1 MIGNLFFGG
10 NGGLLKSSLTKLT
23 NRTPFSRHLPYGTY
37 SSEEQ
42 LYINTDE
49 TIGFMWE
56 CKPLVYASDQ
66 TFKILEGLFSAGM
79 PEGSVL
85 QFMLYADPDIDY
97 ILEKHR
103 SMKTR
108 KSSIIEKSTES
119 LIKMFKDGTTG
130 IKNFQGI
137 PVRNFRLIVSLKISV
152 NADLTRK
159 TLIDIRDIVS
169 EVLKGAQLGP
179 RPLDPEVFLNLMLKL
194 LNGNPPQWGTL
205 DKNKP
210 IKNQCI
216 LPETKIETSWK
227 GIKVGEKFFRCMT
240 PKKLPVEIDSLTAN
254 YLTGDIWG
262 FKSDTTQIT
271 NPFIFTVNCIF
282 ENLKSSLHTKC
293 NFVLQQKAAGSLAPS
308 FIRKQEEYL
317 WATGEIE
324 RGTPFVR
331 IMPMFWHISPDESS
345 AGETA
350 ARVKRMWEAKG
361 FSAQEDRGIL
371 NILLISALPFGLYNT
386 QKNVEFI
393 ERDFIVHSPVAV
405 KFLPIQADFSGVSN
419 PIDLYIG
426 RKGQIATLDI
436 FDESAINHNCM
447 ISANSGSGKSFLM
460 NYLLF
465 NYYSTSGIIRII
477 DIGGSYK
484 KLCKIVGGKYIS
496 FTKDSGII
504 LNPFSNIVD
513 INEDQNVL
521 AAIICQMI
529 YSSTSEKATET
540 QMTLI
545 KQAVRHTYSTY
556 GNQGQLDHVY
566 DYLHSFEKHCGE
578 NLNDPECTP
587 DQNIKSAG
595 RLAEIALDLAFNMQD
610 FTSTGVYGKWFCGE
624 SNLNIAKDDFV
635 VLELEDL
642 KPQVELF
649 RVVILQLINYITN
662 NLYLSTRT
670 KKRIIVFDESWQ
682 FLGQEG
688 TGSTEAS
695 MMEQVIE
702 GGYRRARK
710 YNGAFITIFQS
721 LLDLKKFGGVGNVI
735 KANSAFKFLLESTD
749 YAIANHEKIIDY
761 NPFLLEILKSVK
773 TPKPRY
779 SEIFMETPVGTGV
792 ARLLV
797 TPYNYWMFTSDA
809 KDNARIEALVK
820 TGMSYADAFELLSS
834 EKK

>member
-1 MIGNLFFGG
+1 MLHNFLFGD
-10 NGGLLKSSLTKLT
+10 NGGLLKSSLARLAH
-23 NRTPFSRHLPYGTY
+23 RTPFSKYFPYGTY
-37 SSEEQ
+37 SPEEQ

-49 TIGFMWE
+49 TIGFIWE
-56 CKPLVYASDQ
+56 CKPLVYAGDQ

-97 ILEKHR
+97 ILEKHK
-103 SMKTR
+103 SLKTR
-108 KSSIIEKSTES
+108 KDSIIDKSTDS
-119 LIKMFKDGTTG
+119 IIKMFREGTTG

-137 PVRNFRLIVSLKISV
+137 PVRNFRLIVSLKIPAK
-152 NADLTRK
+152 ADLTRK
-159 TLIDIRDIVS
+159 TLLDIRDIVF
-169 EVLKGAQLGP
+169 EVLKGSQLGP
-179 RPLDPEVFLNLMLKL
+179 RPVEPETFLNLMLKL
-194 LNGNPPQWGTL
+194 FNDNPPRWATFD
-205 DKNKP
+205 DKKP
-210 IKNQCI
+210 IKKQCI

-227 GIKVGEKFFRCMT
+227 EIKVGERFFRCMT
-240 PKKLPVEIDSLTAN
+240 PKKLPVDVDSLTAN
-254 YLTGDIWG
+254 HLTGDIWG
-262 FKSDTTQIT
+262 FKSDTTQIN

-282 ENLKSSLHTKC
+282 ENLKSQLHTKC

-331 IMPMFWHISPDESS
+331 IMPIFWHISPDEAT

-350 ARVKRMWEAKG
+350 ARAKRMWEAKG
-361 FSAQEDRGIL
+361 FTTQEDRGIL
-371 NILLISALPFGLYNT
+371 NILLVSALPFGLYNT

-393 ERDFIVHSPVAV
+393 ERDFIVHSPAAV
-405 KFLPIQADFSGVSN
+405 KFLPVQADFSGVSN
-419 PIDLYIG
+419 PIDLYVG
-426 RKGQIATLDI
+426 RKGQVATLDI
-436 FDESAINHNCM
+436 FDESAINHNCL

-465 NYYSTSGIIRII
+465 NYYSTSGLIRII

-484 KLCKIVGGKYIS
+484 KLCRLVGGKYIS
-496 FTKDSGII
+496 FTKNSGII
-504 LNPFSNIVD
+504 LNPFSNIID
-513 INEDQNVL
+513 IDEDQNVL

-545 KQAVRHTYSTY
+545 KQAVRHTYSEH
-556 GNQGQLDHVY
+556 GNKGQIDHVY
-566 DYLHSFEKHCGE
+566 QYLSSFEKYIGK
-578 NLNDPECTP
+578 DPQTS
-587 DQNIKSAG
+587 DQNTNGVGKLS
-595 RLAEIALDLAFNMQD
+595 EIALDLAFNLQD
-610 FTSTGVYGKWFCGE
+610 FTSNGVYGKWFSGD
-624 SNLNIAKDDFV
+624 SNLNISKDDFV

-662 NLYLSTRT
+662 NLYLSTRER
-670 KKRIIVFDESWQ
+670 KRIIVFDESWQ
-682 FLGQEG
+682 FLGQDG
-688 TGSTEAS
+688 NKNTEAS

-749 YAIANHEKIIDY
+749 YAVANNEKIIDY
-761 NPFLLEILKSVK
+761 NPFLLEVLKSVK

-809 KDNARIEALVK
+809 QDNAKIDALVDK
-820 TGMSYADAFELLSS
+820 GMSYADAFEQLSAV
-834 EKK
+834 

>member
-1 MIGNLFFGG
+1 VLHNFLFGD
-10 NGGLLKSSLTKLT
+10 NGGLLKSSLARLAH
-23 NRTPFSRHLPYGTY
+23 RTPFSKYFPYGTY
-37 SSEEQ
+37 SPEEQ

-49 TIGFMWE
+49 TIGFIWE
-56 CKPLVYASDQ
+56 CKPLVYAGDQ

-97 ILEKHR
+97 ILEKHK
-103 SMKTR
+103 SLKTR
-108 KSSIIEKSTES
+108 KDSIIDKSTDS
-119 LIKMFKDGTTG
+119 IIKMFREGTTG

-137 PVRNFRLIVSLKISV
+137 PVRNFRLIVSLKIPAK
-152 NADLTRK
+152 ADLTRK
-159 TLIDIRDIVS
+159 TLLDIRDIVF
-169 EVLKGAQLGP
+169 EVLKGSQLGP
-179 RPLDPEVFLNLMLKL
+179 RPVEPETFLNLMLKL
-194 LNGNPPQWGTL
+194 FNDNPPRWATFD
-205 DKNKP
+205 DKKP
-210 IKNQCI
+210 IKKQCI

-227 GIKVGEKFFRCMT
+227 EIKVGERFFRCMT
-240 PKKLPVEIDSLTAN
+240 PKKLPVDVDSLTAN
-254 YLTGDIWG
+254 HLTGDIWG
-262 FKSDTTQIT
+262 FKSDTTQIN

-282 ENLKSSLHTKC
+282 ENLKSQLHTKC

-331 IMPMFWHISPDESS
+331 IMPIFWHISPDEAT

-350 ARVKRMWEAKG
+350 ARAKRMWEAKG
-361 FSAQEDRGIL
+361 FTTQEDRGIL
-371 NILLISALPFGLYNT
+371 NILLVSALPFGLYNT

-393 ERDFIVHSPVAV
+393 ERDFIVHSPAAV
-405 KFLPIQADFSGVSN
+405 KFLPVQADFSGVSN
-419 PIDLYIG
+419 PIDLYVG
-426 RKGQIATLDI
+426 RKGQVATLDI
-436 FDESAINHNCM
+436 FDESAINHNCL

-465 NYYSTSGIIRII
+465 NYYSTSGLIRII

-484 KLCKIVGGKYIS
+484 KLCRLVGGKYIS
-496 FTKDSGII
+496 FTKNSGII
-504 LNPFSNIVD
+504 LNPFSNIID
-513 INEDQNVL
+513 IDEDQNVL

-545 KQAVRHTYSTY
+545 KQAVRHTYSEH
-556 GNQGQLDHVY
+556 GNKGQIDHVY
-566 DYLHSFEKHCGE
+566 QYLSSFEKYIGK
-578 NLNDPECTP
+578 DPQTS
-587 DQNIKSAG
+587 DQNTNGVGKLS
-595 RLAEIALDLAFNMQD
+595 EIALDLAFNLQD
-610 FTSTGVYGKWFCGE
+610 FTSNGVYGKWFSGD
-624 SNLNIAKDDFV
+624 SNLNISKDDFV

-662 NLYLSTRT
+662 NLYLSTRER
-670 KKRIIVFDESWQ
+670 KRIIVFDESWQ
-682 FLGQEG
+682 FLGQDG
-688 TGSTEAS
+688 NKNTEAS

-749 YAIANHEKIIDY
+749 YAVANNEKIIDY
-761 NPFLLEILKSVK
+761 NPFLLEVLKSVK

-809 KDNARIEALVK
+809 QDNAKIDALVDK
-820 TGMSYADAFELLSS
+820 GMSYADAFEQLSAV
-834 EKK
+834 